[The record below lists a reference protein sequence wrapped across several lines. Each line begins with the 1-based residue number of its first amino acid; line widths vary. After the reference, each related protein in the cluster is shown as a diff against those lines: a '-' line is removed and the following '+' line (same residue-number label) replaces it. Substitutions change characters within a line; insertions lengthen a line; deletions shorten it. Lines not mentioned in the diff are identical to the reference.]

1 MLMFHEF
8 YKRRGNNS
16 VVGKDCYHEF
26 VLKKL
31 YDGVGII
38 VGYMNEDSEERVRVL
53 AEAARRMESELKEL
67 RQSTY
72 KDKSQVQSKLEKL
85 AHQNNEL
92 LAKEQAL
99 EEAIEDLKLQ
109 KEAIEKSHLSEI
121 TRERSDYSRS
131 VQDLRNRLA

>member
-1 MLMFHEF
+1 MFHEF